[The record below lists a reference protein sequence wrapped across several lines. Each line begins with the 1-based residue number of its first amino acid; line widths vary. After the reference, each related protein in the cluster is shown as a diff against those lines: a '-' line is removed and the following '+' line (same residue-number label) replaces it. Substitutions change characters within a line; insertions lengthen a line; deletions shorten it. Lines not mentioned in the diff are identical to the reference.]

1 MGTLLN
7 RLEAISPILGKVINS
22 CYRKPKYSLINL
34 GCDLK
39 AVKRKFGIKDKT
51 FEALLQY
58 KNKHIGERCFIVA
71 TGPSL
76 TFEDLK
82 LIKDE
87 YSFSMNS
94 ICKVYENTDFR
105 PTYYGIQDEAVFEK
119 QLEYINKYYTDQPI
133 FYAKGLE
140 KKNKVNEKWIPIPVN
155 GSYHKYDLVI
165 TKKYFAKFSDNAYH
179 VIYDGYSITYT
190 LIQLAVY
197 MGFKEIYLLGC
208 DTSYSDDRT
217 KQHFADNGVFDPEY
231 KSAYDRLVS
240 AYKEAKK
247 YADSHNIKII
257 NTTRGGML
265 EVFPRKTLEEIIGD

>member
-1 MGTLLN
+1 MGTLFN
-7 RLEAISPILGKVINS
+7 KLETINPAFSKIINS
-22 CYRKPKYSLINL
+22 FYRKPKYSLVNL
-34 GCDLK
+34 WCEIK
-39 AVKRKFGIKDKT
+39 ALKRKYGIKDKT
-51 FEALLQY
+51 FEELRKY
-58 KNKHIGERCFIVA
+58 HNKHLGERCFIVA

-76 TFEDLK
+76 TFDDLE

-94 ICKVYENTDFR
+94 ICKVYEKTDFR

-119 QLEYINKYYTDQPI
+119 QLEYINKYYSNKPI

-140 KKNKVNEKWIPIPVN
+140 KKNTVNEKWIPMPVN

-197 MGFKEIYLLGC
+197 MGCLLY
-208 DTSYSDDRT
+208 TSDAADD
-217 KQHFADNGVFDPEY
+217 
-231 KSAYDRLVS
+231 
-240 AYKEAKK
+240 
-247 YADSHNIKII
+247 
-257 NTTRGGML
+257 
-265 EVFPRKTLEEIIGD
+265 